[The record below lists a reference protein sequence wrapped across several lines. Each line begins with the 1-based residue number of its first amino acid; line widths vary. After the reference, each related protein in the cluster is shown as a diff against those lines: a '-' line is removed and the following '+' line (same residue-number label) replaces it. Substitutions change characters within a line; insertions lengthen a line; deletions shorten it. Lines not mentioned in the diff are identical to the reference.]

1 MLGPLVSS
9 TKEKNHDLSEP
20 GEVNAISRSPID
32 PELHHA
38 FAHRLYVAEVA
49 DRHAR
54 KSCLDARSRLPI
66 LQVEQPFDERPLAR
80 GGLVITEL
88 HNDCN
93 L

>member
-1 MLGPLVSS
+1 MSFCWVRLSPPQR
-9 TKEKNHDLSEP
+9 EKNH
-20 GEVNAISRSPID
+20 
-32 PELHHA
+32 
-38 FAHRLYVAEVA
+38 

-66 LQVEQPFDERPLAR
+66 LQVEQPFDERLLAR